1 MKKTIVFLLAV
12 ALSAGFVFS
21 QTKNSKAVVMYFKAD
36 LACCKARACGA
47 LENDVKAVVENNF
60 RDGNVIFRSIKIS
73 DPDNASLVEQYQAKS
88 QTVMV
93 VVSKKRKVSSVDAT
107 SLVSDFARSRDKE
120 SFETAFV
127 KLIKDSMK

>member
-12 ALSAGFVFS
+12 VLSAGFVFS
-21 QTKNSKAVVMYFKAD
+21 QSKSAKAVVMYFKAD
-36 LACCKARACGA
+36 LACCHARACGS

-60 RDGNVIFRSIKIS
+60 KDGNVIFRSIKIS

-93 VVSKKRKVSSVDAT
+93 VVSKKKQVSSVDAT
-107 SLVSDFARSRDKE
+107 SLVADYARSRNKE

-127 KLIKDSMK
+127 KLVKDSMK